1 MAEQPTD
8 VERQTL
14 EVSGL
19 PVDVVRKDIRN
30 IHLSVYPPDGRVRL
44 AVPQHIDNE
53 AARLAIIDR
62 LGWIRQQ
69 QQELRAQP
77 RQSKRE
83 MVTGE
88 SHYVWGQRCRL
99 DVIRHTGP
107 ARVAHPGP
115 RTLELV
121 VAPDTSADERRTL
134 LERWYR
140 EQVKARVPDLL
151 DTWQQTMEVTVTDWG
166 VRTMKTKWGSCN
178 VDARR
183 ILLNTELAKK
193 PVPCL
198 EYIIVHELVH
208 LQERHH
214 TERFRQLM
222 SRYLPQWP
230 HRRALLN
237 AAPLA
242 HEDWRY

>member
-1 MAEQPTD
+1 MPDT
-8 VERQTL
+8 
-14 EVSGL
+14 
-19 PVDVVRKDIRN
+19 PVDIERTTLDIRGLAVEVVRKDIRN

-44 AVPQHIDNE
+44 AVPQHIDND
-53 AARLAIIDR
+53 AARLAVIDR
-62 LGWIRQQ
+62 LGWIRKQQ
-69 QQELRAQP
+69 EELRAQP
-77 RQSKRE
+77 RQSERE

-107 ARVAHPGP
+107 ARIAHPGP
-115 RTLELV
+115 RTLELYA
-121 VAPDTSADERRTL
+121 APDTSAEERRAL

-140 EQVKARVPDLL
+140 RQVKARVPDLL
-151 DTWQQTMEVTVTDWG
+151 ETWQQTMEVTVTGWG

-178 VDARR
+178 VEAGR

-198 EYIIVHELVH
+198 EYIVAHELVH
-208 LQERHH
+208 LKERHH
-214 TERFRQLM
+214 TERFRRLM
-222 SRYLPQWP
+222 SHYLPQW
-230 HRRALLN
+230 RTYRDLLN
-237 AAPLA
+237 AAPLG

>member
-1 MAEQPTD
+1 MSDTSTAT
-8 VERQTL
+8 ERHTL

-19 PVDVVRKDIRN
+19 PVDVVRKDIQN

-44 AVPQHIDNE
+44 AVPQHVDNE
-53 AARLAIIDR
+53 AARLAVIDR

-69 QQELRAQP
+69 QKELRAQP
-77 RQSKRE
+77 RQSQRE

-107 ARVAHPGP
+107 PHIAHPGP
-115 RTLELV
+115 RTLQLY
-121 VAPDTSADERRTL
+121 VAPDTSGEERRAV

-140 EQVKARVPDLL
+140 EQVKARVPALL
-151 DTWQQTMEVTVTDWG
+151 DTWQETLDVTVTGWG

-222 SRYLPQWP
+222 NRYLPQWP